1 MFARIVIAQYNITN
15 PEEKYKLKH
24 VERILLQSIRIQG
37 FTVLQYKGTD
47 IERDWFVDMLSGK
60 NIGKAVVKY

>member
-47 IERDWFVDMLSGK
+47 IERDCEKDL
-60 NIGKAVVKY
+60 AE